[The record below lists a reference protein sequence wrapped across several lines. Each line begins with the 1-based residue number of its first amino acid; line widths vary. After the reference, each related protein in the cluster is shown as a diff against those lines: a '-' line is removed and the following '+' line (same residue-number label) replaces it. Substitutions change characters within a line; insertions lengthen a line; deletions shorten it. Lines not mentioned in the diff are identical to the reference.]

1 MAELSKLARRAL
13 AKQPAAG
20 PHPDAGLLTAF
31 AERALLARERE
42 QVLAHL
48 ATCAECREVVALAA
62 PEQPL
67 ADEAT
72 VAPRK
77 AGWLTVPL
85 MRWGAVAAAVAVVA
99 VAVVMQAPKVQR
111 AAKAPSPVTDEFLGA
126 ARKQPEPMAQLKAPA
141 SAPPTAASE
150 KEKARDGEAAEKT
163 RANHA
168 ADALE
173 ARSREDLDQKR
184 AQDAQLAE
192 GRVSAVPAA
201 PAKKQDEDSHA
212 FSTGER
218 AAAPPPAPKASQP
231 SVSALSAPA
240 TAGGKAEGN
249 AYKVAA
255 KDDRN
260 EEAKLADAAK
270 PAAEAPAESASV
282 VAQSGAGSGTAAR
295 AKSAYGPGFVTLE
308 KQNNAP
314 VSTANVN
321 RAPSVR
327 MELDAGTARWIV
339 TSDGRVQRSTDGRTW
354 VYVPIASDV
363 QFRALAANG
372 DDIWAGGTRTA
383 LFHSIDGGKSWKKM
397 ALTAL
402 TGDIVR
408 LMADRQSLII
418 TTSSGQR
425 MEVSYDS
432 FGEGDTRA
440 PIQH

>member
-13 AKQPAAG
+13 AKQAVAG
-20 PHPDAGLLTAF
+20 AHPDAGLLTAF
-31 AERALLARERE
+31 AERALIARERE

-62 PEQPL
+62 PEQPP
-67 ADEAT
+67 AEEAT
-72 VAPRK
+72 VAPRQ

-99 VAVVMQAPKVQR
+99 VAVVMQAPKVGKYSAEAPR
-111 AAKAPSPVTDEFLGA
+111 PANGEFAAKA
-126 ARKQPEPMAQLKAPA
+126 KQDQP
-141 SAPPTAASE
+141 
-150 KEKARDGEAAEKT
+150 ARDGEAAEVSRKNAQAAT
-163 RANHA
+163 PARA
-168 ADALE
+168 
-173 ARSREDLDQKR
+173 REDQDQKR
-184 AQDAQLAE
+184 AQGAQLAE
-192 GRVSAVPAA
+192 VRPAA
-201 PAKKQDEDSHA
+201 PTAAPAQAADEVAYGPAVS
-212 FSTGER
+212 
-218 AAAPPPAPKASQP
+218 APPPAAS
-231 SVSALSAPA
+231 STGAL
-240 TAGGKAEGN
+240 AGGKAEAN
-249 AYKVAA
+249 AYKIATK
-255 KDDRN
+255 KDDAAN
-260 EEAKLADAAK
+260 EEAKLADAQK
-270 PAAEAPAESASV
+270 PAAEASTETASV
-282 VAQSGAGSGTAAR
+282 VSQTAAGSGTMAR
-295 AKSAYGPGFVTLE
+295 AKGAYGPGFAGGLE
-308 KQNNAP
+308 KEQA
-314 VSTANVN
+314 ANVAVSGT
-321 RAPSVR
+321 RAANPR
-327 MELDAGTARWIV
+327 FELDSGNARWIV

-372 DDIWAGGTRTA
+372 NDVWAGGTKTA

-408 LMADRQSLII
+408 LLADRRSLII

>member
-13 AKQPAAG
+13 AKQAVAG
-20 PHPDAGLLTAF
+20 AHPDAGLLTAF
-31 AERALLARERE
+31 AERALIARERE

-62 PEQPL
+62 PEQPP
-67 ADEAT
+67 AEEAT
-72 VAPRK
+72 VAPRQ

-99 VAVVMQAPKVQR
+99 VAVVMQAPKVGKYSAEGPR
-111 AAKAPSPVTDEFLGA
+111 PASGEFAAKA
-126 ARKQPEPMAQLKAPA
+126 KQEQPAAQLKPPA
-141 SAPPTAASE
+141 STPVAAAAE
-150 KEKARDGEAAEKT
+150 KDQPARDGEAAEVSRKNAQAAT
-163 RANHA
+163 PARA
-168 ADALE
+168 
-173 ARSREDLDQKR
+173 REDQDQKR
-184 AQDAQLAE
+184 AQGAQLAE
-192 GRVSAVPAA
+192 ARPAA
-201 PAKKQDEDSHA
+201 PTAAPAQAADEVAYGRAVSA
-212 FSTGER
+212 PSPAASSTG
-218 AAAPPPAPKASQP
+218 AP
-231 SVSALSAPA
+231 
-240 TAGGKAEGN
+240 AGGKAEAN
-249 AYKVAA
+249 AYKIATK
-255 KDDRN
+255 KDDAAN
-260 EEAKLADAAK
+260 QEAKLADAQK
-270 PAAEAPAESASV
+270 PAAEASTETASV
-282 VAQSGAGSGTAAR
+282 VSQTAAGSGTMAR
-295 AKSAYGPGFVTLE
+295 AKGAYGPGFAGGLE
-308 KQNNAP
+308 KEQA
-314 VSTANVN
+314 ANVAVSGT
-321 RAPSVR
+321 RAANPR
-327 MELDAGTARWIV
+327 FELDSGNARWIV

-372 DDIWAGGTRTA
+372 NDVWAGGTKTA

-408 LMADRQSLII
+408 LLADRRSLII